1 MLSISIYGVSIISPT
16 SIISLMG
23 RDSPREKEKQRE
35 KRYGRRLTAVRLA
48 KLFGLKV
55 SSPPTGFPPILITA
69 LLFPFILFS
78 ALRSLSTNPTE
89 GFIDCLDL
97 GLAGDVIVGPYNR

>member
-1 MLSISIYGVSIISPT
+1 MLSISIYGVSTISPT

-55 SSPPTGFPPILITA
+55 SSTGFPPILITA

-89 GFIDCLDL
+89 GFIDCLDF

>member
-1 MLSISIYGVSIISPT
+1 MPSISIYGVSIISPT

-35 KRYGRRLTAVRLA
+35 KRYWRRLTAVRLA

-55 SSPPTGFPPILITA
+55 SSPPIGFPPILITA
-69 LLFPFILFS
+69 LLFPFNLFS

-89 GFIDCLDL
+89 GFIDCLDF